1 MSRWYVAQTQA
12 RGELRALANLT
23 RQGFSAYL
31 PQYLKRRRHARK
43 TDWVRAPLF
52 PRYIFI
58 RLDPAAARWR
68 AVGST
73 IGVAHLICAE
83 DRPLPVPDGVV
94 EDIRARE
101 TGEGVV
107 VLEESPPFAKGET
120 VRVTAGPLA
129 DLVGLFEG
137 MTDGERVTV
146 LFELLGRR
154 TRVRVPADH
163 ITAFA

>member
-12 RGELRALANLT
+12 RGELRALANLE
-23 RQGFSAYL
+23 RQGFSTYL
-31 PQYLKRRRHARK
+31 PQYHKRRRHARK

-58 RLDPAAARWR
+58 NLDPAAARWR
-68 AVGST
+68 AIGST

-101 TGEGVV
+101 TGEGIVAIDEV
-107 VLEESPPFAKGET
+107 PPFAKGEA
-120 VRVTAGPLA
+120 VRVTTGPLA
-129 DLVGLFEG
+129 ALVGLFED

-146 LFELLGRR
+146 LFDLLGRQM
-154 TRVRVPADH
+154 RVCVPADH
-163 ITAFA
+163 LTAFA

>member
-1 MSRWYVAQTQA
+1 MSRWYVAQTQS
-12 RGELRALANLT
+12 RGEMRALVNLT

-58 RLDPAAARWR
+58 NLDPAAARWR
-68 AVGST
+68 AIGST
-73 IGVAHLICAE
+73 IGIAHLICAE
-83 DRPLPVPDGVV
+83 DRPLAVPDGVV

-101 TGEGVV
+101 TDAGVV
-107 VLEESPPFAKGET
+107 AVDEAPPFAKDQA

-129 DLVGLFEG
+129 ELVGLFEG
-137 MTDGERVTV
+137 MTDSERVTV
-146 LFELLGRR
+146 LFDMLGRQ
-154 TRVRVPADH
+154 TRVRLPANDLA
-163 ITAFA
+163 AFA